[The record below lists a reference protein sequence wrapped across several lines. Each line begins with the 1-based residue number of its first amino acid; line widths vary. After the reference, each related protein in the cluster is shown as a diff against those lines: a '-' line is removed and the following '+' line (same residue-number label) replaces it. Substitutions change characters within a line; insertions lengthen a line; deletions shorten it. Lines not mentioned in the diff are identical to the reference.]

1 MIPRITQ
8 DDSKHMTQDDSK
20 NNTGWFQAHDTDS
33 TSSQASLWGDEIKL
47 DNMYKN
53 SLGGAHRITEF
64 TKQHNESV

>member
-1 MIPRITQ
+1 MVTVLTRHTLFGLFFLVIVIN
-8 DDSKHMTQDDSK
+8 SNHK
-20 NNTGWFQAHDTDS
+20 
-33 TSSQASLWGDEIKL
+33 QASLWGDELKL